1 METTIKFSLPKEEVV
16 MRDCINGQRWR
27 AVSMNMESYLEDQ
40 IKNSE
45 DFDAIKGLE
54 FAQEKLYEL
63 LSYFDVQTF
72 PETLVDTGDN

>member
-1 METTIKFSLPKEEVV
+1 METTIKFQLPKEEVP

-27 AVSMNMESYLEDQ
+27 AVCMNMESYLEDE

-54 FAQEKLYEL
+54 QAQEKLYEL

-72 PETLVDTGDN
+72 PETLLDE

>member
-1 METTIKFSLPKEEVV
+1 

>member
-1 METTIKFSLPKEEVV
+1 MEINIKYSLPKEDII

-27 AVSMNMESYLEDQ
+27 AVCMNMESYLEDE

-45 DFDAIKGLE
+45 DFDSIKGLE
-54 FAQEKLYEL
+54 LAQEKLYEL

-72 PETLVDTGDN
+72 PETLLDDTDK

>member
-1 METTIKFSLPKEEVV
+1 METIVKFSLPEEDVL
-16 MRDCINGQRWR
+16 MRDCLNGQRWR
-27 AVSMNMESYLEDQ
+27 AVCVNMESYLEHE

-63 LSYFDVQTF
+63 LSHFDVQTF
-72 PETLVDTGDN
+72 SETPLDEGNK